1 MDSGLFC
8 QSVDRLDSNMDS
20 GLVCQSVDE
29 MARIRL
35 ATLTF
40 PRTKLIKFG
49 LTTINI
55 QFDCFMSVMLD

>member
-1 MDSGLFC
+1 
-8 QSVDRLDSNMDS
+8 MDS

-35 ATLTF
+35 VTLTF